1 MKHILLILILTLTVP
16 SFANYGWYMTP
27 TNTTTTVGGIS
38 MISSTRAIAV
48 GFGGLLRS
56 TTNGGATW
64 LFSSAGV
71 SSNLHKVL
79 FINSNVGTI
88 VGAEGVL
95 LHTTNGGNS
104 WVQISLGITSNIN
117 DIAFVKSGGEYTNLG
132 FIVGINGLMYKTTDG
147 GSSWASQNSGTST
160 VLDNIFV
167 VNANTIY
174 ATGLGGTVIKTTN
187 GGLNW
192 FSANPP
198 SGNNYYGVSFF
209 DENTGVI
216 CAGNPIQGNW
226 VDGKIYKTTNGGLSW
241 TLKLSYPSAS
251 LHIPFYH
258 SINSIT
264 VVGAQG
270 KIFKSVDG
278 GNFWALQDNQS
289 PNFLYDV
296 DFADSLTGMAVGEGG
311 TIVKTITGGLTG
323 ISEPISSFPD
333 KFDLSQNYPNPF
345 NPTTNINISIIKSGN
360 YSLNVYDVEGSLVSS
375 VFNKQLSPGN
385 YSFTFNGN
393 NTSSAVYFYKLSD
406 GINSLTRKMLLVK

>member
-1 MKHILLILILTLTVP
+1 MKNLILIIILTIATP

-27 TNTTTTVGGIS
+27 SNTSSTGGGIC

-48 GFGGLLRS
+48 GDGGLLRS
-56 TTNGGATW
+56 TTNGGTTW

-88 VGAEGVL
+88 VGAGGVL
-95 LHTTNGGNS
+95 LHTTNGGKS
-104 WVQISLGITSNIN
+104 WVQIPLGTSANIN
-117 DIAFVKSGGEYTNLG
+117 DIAFVKSGGEYTNIGFVVGVLG
-132 FIVGINGLMYKTTDG
+132 LIFKTTDG
-147 GSSWASQNSGTST
+147 GSSWSLQNSGTSST
-160 VLDNIFV
+160 LDNNYC

-198 SGNNYYGVSFF
+198 AGNNYYGVSFF

-226 VDGKIYKTTNGGLSW
+226 VDGKVYKTTNGGATW
-241 TLKLSYPSAS
+241 TLKLTYPSAS
-251 LHIPFYH
+251 LHIPYFH
-258 SINSIT
+258 NINSVT
-264 VVGAQG
+264 VVGAHG

-323 ISEPISSFPD
+323 ISEPVSSFPD

-345 NPTTNINISIIKSGN
+345 NPTTNIKVSIVKSGN
-360 YSLNVYDVEGSLVSS
+360 YSLDVFDASGSKVSS
-375 VFNKQLSPGN
+375 IFNKQLTSGSS
-385 YSFTFNGN
+385 SFTFNGYN
-393 NTSSAVYFYKLSD
+393 VSSGIYFYKLSD
-406 GINSLTRKMLLVK
+406 GINTLTRKMLLVK